1 MKLIEALLVKRNMLQ
16 QCNLG
21 RLEKLYTRAIR
32 LLVMLA
38 GNLGESAI
46 QFGYNAVCWRVVAYM
61 LAEKEIKIFIH
72 KHVVVVEV
80 STLGIYA
87 NKSLFFF
94 FIEIYFLYN

>member
-1 MKLIEALLVKRNMLQ
+1 MLQ

-38 GNLGESAI
+38 GNLGESPI
-46 QFGYNAVCWRVVAYM
+46 HFGYNAVCWRVVACM
-61 LAEKEIKIFIH
+61 LAGKEIKIFIR

-80 STLGIYA
+80 STLDIYA

-94 FIEIYFLYN
+94 L